1 MDAGVDVKYEL
12 NEIEWWAHWVEV
24 TWLTQKTYMMQSPN
38 FNEAFFNRAGF
49 IAAEADWPE
58 IIPKMEFVFEHRN
71 LRPCVYL
78 PVTDDF
84 STLGERLVARG
95 YRITDRMSVMELRK
109 PSFQVNPEISVE
121 VTRPPDAKKWCEV
134 YLRSFYG
141 DLQLLSPTLEVVR
154 KSMESRNVSFVSA
167 LHERSIVGTLAM
179 YKSREIVGI
188 FCVGTM
194 PSFRKMGVAN
204 TVMRFA
210 SDISKEMGATMI
222 LQTMLSDNVE
232 RLYLK
237 MGLVASYRKEVYE
250 QFGQPHS

>member
-1 MDAGVDVKYEL
+1 MDAGVDERYEL
-12 NEIEWWAHWVEV
+12 NEIEWWAHWAEV
-24 TWLTQKTYMMQSPN
+24 TWLTQKTYVMQSLN
-38 FNEAFFNRAGF
+38 FKEAFFNRAGF
-49 IAAEADWPE
+49 VGAEADWTE
-58 IIPKMEFVFEHRN
+58 VISEMELVFENRN
-71 LRPCVYL
+71 LRPCIYL

-84 STLGERLVARG
+84 PMLGERLVGRG
-95 YRITDRMSVMELRK
+95 YHIADRMSVMEMRK
-109 PSFQVNPEISVE
+109 PSFQVNSEISVE
-121 VTRPPDAKKWCEV
+121 VIKPVDVKKWCEA
-134 YLRSFYG
+134 YLWSFYG
-141 DLQLLSPTLEVVR
+141 DLELLSPTLEVVR

-188 FCVGTM
+188 YCVGTM

-210 SDISKEMGATMI
+210 SDISKEAGATMI

-237 MGLVASYRKEVYE
+237 MGLVERYGKEVYE
-250 QFGQPHS
+250 RIS